1 VSALCSLGRLSGVD
15 GRGARDS
22 HPPPVPEAHPRK
34 RLPLE
39 HERKRASRAAA

>member
-1 VSALCSLGRLSGVD
+1 MDYAGPERSL
-15 GRGARDS
+15 AMQT
-22 HPPPVPEAHPRK
+22 PHPRK